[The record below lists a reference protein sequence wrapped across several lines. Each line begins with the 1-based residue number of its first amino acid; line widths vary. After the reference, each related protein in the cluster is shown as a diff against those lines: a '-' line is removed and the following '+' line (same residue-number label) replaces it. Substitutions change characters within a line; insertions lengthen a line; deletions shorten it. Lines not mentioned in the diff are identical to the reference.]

1 MSKKILVADDEPDVL
16 FMTAFSLRTVGGFE
30 VIEAR
35 NGLEALEKAQ
45 QSVPDLIILDIKMP
59 RLNGYETCRRLKQ
72 IEALR
77 GVPVVFLSA
86 KGQRQEVE
94 EGISVGAVDY
104 ILKPFAPEE
113 LVAKVHEILARQ
125 EKSPGER

>member
-1 MSKKILVADDEPDVL
+1 MSKKIIVADDEPDVL

-35 NGLEALEKAQ
+35 NGLEAVEKAQ
-45 QSVPDLIILDIKMP
+45 QERPDLIILDIKMP
-59 RLNGYETCRRLKQ
+59 RMNGYEACRRLRE

-77 GVPVVFLSA
+77 DVPIVFLSA
-86 KGQRQEVE
+86 KGQRQEIE
-94 EGISVGAVDY
+94 EGLSLGAADY

-113 LVAKVHEILARQ
+113 LISKVQSILSGR
-125 EKSPGER
+125 R

>member
-45 QSVPDLIILDIKMP
+45 QSPPDLIILDIKMP
-59 RLNGYETCRRLKQ
+59 RLNGYEACRRLKE
-72 IEALR
+72 IESLKD
-77 GVPVVFLSA
+77 VPVIFLSA
-86 KGQRQEVE
+86 KGQRQEIE
-94 EGISVGAVDY
+94 EGLSLGAADY
-104 ILKPFAPEE
+104 ILKPFAPED
-113 LVAKVHEILARQ
+113 LVSKVKEILGRG
-125 EKSPGER
+125 KK

>member
-1 MSKKILVADDEPDVL
+1 MSKKIIVADDEPDVL

-35 NGLEALEKAQ
+35 NGLEAVEKAQ
-45 QSVPDLIILDIKMP
+45 QERPDLIILDIKMP
-59 RLNGYETCRRLKQ
+59 RMNGYEACRRLRE

-77 GVPVVFLSA
+77 DVPIVFLSA

-94 EGISVGAVDY
+94 EGLRLGAADY

-113 LVAKVHEILARQ
+113 LISKVRSILSGKR
-125 EKSPGER
+125 

>member
-45 QSVPDLIILDIKMP
+45 QTTPDLIILDIKMP
-59 RLNGYETCRRLKQ
+59 RLNGYETCRRLKE

-77 GVPVVFLSA
+77 DVPVVFLSA
-86 KGQRQEVE
+86 KGQRQEIE
-94 EGISVGAVDY
+94 EGMSVGAAEY
-104 ILKPFAPEE
+104 ILKPFAPDE
-113 LVAKVHEILARQ
+113 LVARVREILARA
-125 EKSPGER
+125 K

>member
-35 NGLEALEKAQ
+35 NGLEAVEKAQ
-45 QSVPDLIILDIKMP
+45 QSHPDLIVLDIKMP
-59 RLNGYETCRRLKQ
+59 RMNGYEACRKLKE
-72 IEALR
+72 IPELR
-77 GVPVVFLSA
+77 DVPVIFLSA
-86 KGQRQEVE
+86 KGQRQEIE
-94 EGISVGAVDY
+94 EGISAGAADY

-113 LVAKVHEILARQ
+113 LIAKVRKLLMQQRA
-125 EKSPGER
+125 

>member
-35 NGLEALEKAQ
+35 NGLEAVEKAQ
-45 QSVPDLIILDIKMP
+45 QEQPDLIVLDIKMP
-59 RLNGYETCRRLKQ
+59 RMNGYEACRRLREIPQ
-72 IEALR
+72 LR
-77 GVPVVFLSA
+77 DVPIIFLSA

-94 EGISVGAVDY
+94 EGLNLGAADY

-113 LVAKVHEILARQ
+113 LITKVGEILR
-125 EKSPGER
+125 KG

>member
-1 MSKKILVADDEPDVL
+1 MSKKIIVADDEPDVL

-35 NGLEALEKAQ
+35 NGLEAVEKAQ
-45 QSVPDLIILDIKMP
+45 QERPDLIILDIKMP
-59 RLNGYETCRRLKQ
+59 RMNGYEACRRLRE
-72 IEALR
+72 IETLR
-77 GVPVVFLSA
+77 DVPIVFLSA

-94 EGISVGAVDY
+94 EGLRLGAADY

-113 LVAKVHEILARQ
+113 LISKVRSILSGKR
-125 EKSPGER
+125 

>member
-35 NGLEALEKAQ
+35 NGLEAVEKAQ
-45 QSVPDLIILDIKMP
+45 QDPPDLIVLDIKMP
-59 RLNGYETCRRLKQ
+59 RMNGYEACRRLKE
-72 IEALR
+72 IDGLR
-77 GVPVVFLSA
+77 DVPILFLSA
-86 KGQRQEVE
+86 KGQRQEIE
-94 EGISVGAVDY
+94 EGMSLGAADY

-113 LVAKVHEILARQ
+113 LISKVKGILGGK
-125 EKSPGER
+125 KS